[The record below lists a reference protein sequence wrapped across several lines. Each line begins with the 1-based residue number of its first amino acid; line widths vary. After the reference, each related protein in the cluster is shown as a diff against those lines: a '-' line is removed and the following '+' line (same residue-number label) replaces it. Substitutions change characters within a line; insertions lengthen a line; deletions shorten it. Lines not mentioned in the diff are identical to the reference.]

1 MGLKGPINF
10 FCTFASIRRRR
21 MLMDAHRDGRRSQVA
36 YSRWSVTTGIYA
48 LPPASSLARSADSRR
63 FTNENDAFTMLF
75 VWRCRLLIDIYASAL
90 NARTA
95 RCKYVRRRIKR
106 SRCRRRSRPF
116 ACRLVRLVHSLISD
130 ICEVTTLHKH
140 GIKFMSVYLH
150 HRYVFQVLIY
160 IFSIFLV
167 RYVFL
172 LHLLIYLFLLHF
184 LIY

>member
-1 MGLKGPINF
+1 MPKRCESNNRSSSDSRRGPINF

-75 VWRCRLLIDIYASAL
+75 VWRCRRSLSTSTRAHLMRGPRDA
-90 NARTA
+90 N
-95 RCKYVRRRIKR
+95 VRRRIKR

-130 ICEVTTLHKH
+130 ICEVTTLHKR

-150 HRYVFQVLIY
+150 YRYAFQVLIY
-160 IFSIFLV
+160 IFFYIS
-167 RYVFL
+167 RRWDVF
-172 LHLLIYLFLLHF
+172 FS
-184 LIY
+184 